1 MDSLIN
7 KVVKR
12 INNNRKTQE
21 GNIRSNKEIC
31 SIIKNEA
38 KIEERQK
45 DEMREKLTKQANKLM
60 STITTKRNSSIKS
73 LKNNDKNK

>member
-21 GNIRSNKEIC
+21 GNIISNKEIC
-31 SIIKNEA
+31 SIIQNEA
-38 KIEERQK
+38 KVEERQK

-60 STITTKRNSSIKS
+60 STITKKRNSSIKS